1 MLRKKEKSIR
11 IEIGKKDMELCGKEV
26 KHCWQ
31 VKNCILL
38 PVEVADQL
46 VDTQQI
52 FLFLTYKNGNYTTEK
67 A

>member
-31 VKNCILL
+31 VENCILL

-46 VDTQQI
+46 VDTQQVI
-52 FLFLTYKNGNYTTEK
+52 KPLLVFFCF
-67 A
+67 